1 MWNMRDM
8 TYFFKMGGSGTKG
21 KWVGLKIGGN
31 IPLPTMLFNLH
42 LHLHIYTV
50 LL

>member
-1 MWNMRDM
+1 MWDM
-8 TYFFKMGGSGTKG
+8 GDMAYFIKIGGSGTKG
-21 KWVGLKIGGN
+21 KWVGLKIGSS

-42 LHLHIYTV
+42 LHLHLYTV